1 MNERI
6 RKLNELT
13 LNGEMYPRGKKVE
26 FDRNDIF
33 LSNSERTAKHIHDY
47 VLAQN
52 SLITEFQ
59 TMARPC
65 ALDPQQVEA
74 DYLHFGSTENSR
86 ALLKDFYC
94 KPIENLSTFEWQHAT
109 PNYTELLKLGISGL
123 IQKIEA
129 SQTSLKSDSEKI
141 DFLKALKVV
150 AHTLTEWAH
159 KCSEEAL
166 NIAANTE
173 KSEYKENLTRL
184 SETLKR
190 IPEHPPKTLYEA
202 ILYINILFTYEPDGL
217 GTLDRTLYPYY
228 KSDLEKGIETK
239 ESAKALLQELFLM
252 VQANTSKASPNFT
265 RGGESHF
272 CVGGYDENG
281 EDVFN
286 DFSMLIIEALTELP
300 SFIPQLS
307 LRWTKKL
314 PFEILKKVLD
324 IAVQDN
330 NKRIAFIND
339 EVKIH
344 SAMHI
349 NRFPYE
355 VACKYSS
362 VGCNEVA
369 YPGGFV
375 SGNSNTNLLRSVE
388 NTIYSRSDELIKAE
402 TFDDFFEIYQSEL
415 FKDIDLMLKYDDAYM
430 KVRARDD
437 YYATSLLFMDC
448 IENGKSFTKGAC
460 KYAVTACGLIGV
472 TNVIDS
478 LSVIKQFVYDEHIT
492 DMKNMIDALKNDWVG
507 YEELLYMI
515 RKKGKFFGNDDET
528 SNYIARLLC
537 DTLYHYV
544 KDKKSAM
551 GYRISF
557 GNLQGYN
564 PHHAWFG
571 SSTKA
576 TPDGRHDGE
585 SLKFGLGQNQGYDR
599 EGLTALLNS
608 VAKCDEHGIITGG
621 SNVTNI
627 NLDEQLVKNPDSF
640 FKTAKLLETYFING
654 GSQFQL
660 NFVSGEELQKAKI
673 TPENYQNL
681 RVRVSG
687 FSDYFVRLDH
697 SLQDEIISRTI
708 KS

>member
-6 RKLNELT
+6 KKLSELT
-13 LNGEMYPRGKKVE
+13 LNGEMYPCGKKVE

-33 LSNSERTAKHIHDY
+33 LSSSERKAKQIHDY
-47 VLAQN
+47 VLAQD

-65 ALDPQQVEA
+65 VLDQQQVEA
-74 DYLHFGSTENSR
+74 DYLHFGSAENSR
-86 ALLKDFYC
+86 QLFRDFYC

-109 PNYTELLKLGISGL
+109 ANYAELLKLGINGM
-123 IQKIEA
+123 IKNIEA
-129 SQTSLKSDSEKI
+129 AKMSFESDSEKI
-141 DFLKALKVV
+141 DFLEALKVV

-166 NIAANTE
+166 NVAVNTDNP
-173 KSEYKENLTRL
+173 EYKENLIRL

-190 IPEHPPKTLYEA
+190 IPENPPKTLYEA
-202 ILYINILFTYEPDGL
+202 ILYINILYTYEPDSL

-228 KSDLEKGIETK
+228 KSDLEKGLETR
-239 ESAKALLQELFLM
+239 ESAKVLLQELFLM
-252 VQANTSKASPNFT
+252 LQANTSKDSSNFT

-272 CVGGYDENG
+272 CVGGYDENK

-300 SFIPQLS
+300 SFIPQVS

-314 PFEILKKVLD
+314 PFEVFEKVLN
-324 IAVQDN
+324 IAVKDN
-330 NKRIAFIND
+330 NNRIAFVND
-339 EVKIH
+339 EIKIH
-344 SAMHI
+344 SAMLI

-355 VACKYSS
+355 VACKYST

-375 SGNSNTNLLRSVE
+375 SGSSNTNLLRSME
-388 NTIYSRSDELIKAE
+388 NTMYNRSDEIVKAE
-402 TFDDFFEIYQSEL
+402 SFEDFFETYKSEL
-415 FKDIDLMLKYDDAYM
+415 FNDIDLMLKYDDEFM

-437 YYATSLLFMDC
+437 YYATSLLFTDC
-448 IENGKSFTKGAC
+448 IESGKSFTKGAC
-460 KYAVTACGLIGV
+460 KYAVTGCGLIGV

-478 LSVIKQFVYDEHIT
+478 LSVIKQFIYDEHIA
-492 DMKNMIDALKNDWVG
+492 DMKTMLAALKNDWVG
-507 YEELLYMI
+507 YEELLYTI
-515 RKKGKFFGNDDET
+515 KKKGKFFGNDDET
-528 SNYIARLLC
+528 SNYAAHLLC

-551 GYRISF
+551 GYHISF
-557 GNLQGYN
+557 GNLQGYT
-564 PHHAWFG
+564 PHHALFG
-571 SSTKA
+571 SATKA
-576 TPDGRHDGE
+576 TPDGRHNGE
-585 SLKFGLGQNQGYDR
+585 MLKFGLSQSQGYDR

-621 SNVTNI
+621 ANVTNI
-627 NLDEQLVKNPDSF
+627 NLDEQLVRKTDSF
-640 FKTAKLLETYFING
+640 LRTAKMLETYFING

-660 NFVSGEELQKAKI
+660 NFVSREDLEKAKI

-687 FSDYFVRLDH
+687 FSDYFVRLDN
-697 SLQDEIISRTI
+697 SLQDDIISRTI